1 MKQSR
6 LEINVRRLLAKCELI
21 AKDNSEDDW
30 RLEKFIGRL
39 DEMVAE
45 LQKIPNKPSKD
56 TLSTYY
62 RRIDFLKGLLDTK
75 KIVSPSEKVVATQLL
90 CPVPESIA
98 KEVHQK
104 TATKYTKELR
114 DQLLTSEKGTDLR
127 QRHPASPG
135 DDLDVL
141 LKYHHSMQE
150 KIADNMLV
158 LARNMKEQS
167 KLAGSIIRKDTETVE
182 KSSRLADKNFLQL
195 RVEADKLQEHS
206 HRAWKCWMWLMLAA
220 VIVIFINMVLFM
232 KVAKKKKF

>member
-21 AKDNSEDDW
+21 AKDNLEEDW

-45 LQKIPNKPSKD
+45 LQRIPNKPSKD
-56 TLSTYY
+56 TMSTYY

-75 KIVSPSEKVVATQLL
+75 NIVNPSEKVVATQLL

-104 TATKYTKELR
+104 TTTKYTKEL
-114 DQLLTSEKGTDLR
+114 QGHLFTSDKGTDVR
-127 QRHPASPG
+127 QRHLVSSG
-135 DDLDVL
+135 DDLDIL

-167 KLAGSIIRKDTETVE
+167 KLAGSIIRKDTKIVE
-182 KSSRLADKNFLQL
+182 KSSRLADKNFLRL

-206 HRAWKCWMWLMLAA
+206 HRAWKCWMWLMLVA